1 MKKNRPPE
9 WQQLT
14 GRQRQVALLVAAGK
28 SSKEIA
34 RELDIHYTTVMKHR
48 ENLYARLGGGQ
59 RLVAG
64 VLALR
69 FGRVKTAGR
78 QAVRFCQYVIG
89 SLFFVHENRTMV
101 VV

>member
-34 RELDIHYTTVMKHR
+34 RELDIHYTTVMKHC
-48 ENLYARLGGGQ
+48 ENLYARLG
-59 RLVAG
+59 VDM
-64 VLALR
+64 LALR

>member
-34 RELDIHYTTVMKHR
+34 RELDIHFTTVMKHR
-48 ENLYARLGGGQ
+48 ENLYARLGVDSA
-59 RLVAG
+59 LS
-64 VLALR
+64 LACWL
-69 FGRVKTAGR
+69 
-78 QAVRFCQYVIG
+78 CG
-89 SLFFVHENRTMV
+89 SDV
-101 VV
+101 